1 MREEDRRVLRQL
13 VNARLRLAGGSPHHR
28 VREAGGPRVELL
40 HQLDRLVDRRARRHG
55 VEPQELEYA
64 KPQGVPDRGIGRAR
78 GERVDH
84 VVERHAALDRPVGK
98 ALGEGAVTRVE
109 RRAVRLRPEGP
120 VREGAVGV
128 HPAEH
133 SQRDRPGGRG
143 GHSL

>member
-1 MREEDRRVLRQL
+1 MRDRASRV
-13 VNARLRLAGGSPHHR
+13 
-28 VREAGGPRVELL
+28 
-40 HQLDRLVDRRARRHG
+40 ARRITAFAKPAARG
-55 VEPQELEYA
+55 SSSFTSSTVEPQELEYA

-78 GERVDH
+78 SERVDH

-98 ALGEGAVTRVE
+98 ALGEGAIARIE
-109 RRAVRLRPEGP
+109 RGAVRLRPEGP